1 MVDCTDIDFLT
12 LHKTIWDNSKVAA
25 FFDVSGMAAPKY
37 EKPSVGEWGF
47 DYHCG
52 RVFKTDFE
60 PYKDPSKRTNGKIVI
75 SPLGYDRDNG
85 AFQKVVNSLR
95 SAQGSAKRSAQ
106 GSAQGSGERN
116 E

>member
-12 LHKTIWDNSKVAA
+12 LHKTLWDNSKVAA

-85 AFQKVVNSLR
+85 NGAFQKVVNSLR
-95 SAQGSAKRSAQ
+95 SAQGSA
-106 GSAQGSGERN
+106 QGSGERN

>member
-1 MVDCTDIDFLT
+1 
-12 LHKTIWDNSKVAA
+12 
-25 FFDVSGMAAPKY
+25 MAAPKY

-52 RVFKTDFE
+52 RVFKADFE
-60 PYKDPSKRTNGKIVI
+60 PYNDPSKRTNRKIVI
-75 SPLGYDRDNG
+75 NPLGYDRDNGNG

-95 SAQGSAKRSAQ
+95 SAQGSA
-106 GSAQGSGERN
+106 QGSGEIN